1 VAGLLHLAGVASVP
15 GAAPPFDPTP
25 SAGCCIPHGAGPSLK
40 DERSTS
46 LVNVLGVDGT
56 MALTRQQRHRIEKRL
71 LEERARVL
79 SILRRFDDDSATTVT
94 AASGDLSDYPF
105 HVADHGTDSYDQEM
119 DTVQAERASREL
131 EEIND
136 ALRRLYEEPDRF
148 GVCENTGDPI
158 PMERLE
164 IIPWARTCVAVDAV

>member
-1 VAGLLHLAGVASVP
+1 
-15 GAAPPFDPTP
+15 
-25 SAGCCIPHGAGPSLK
+25 
-40 DERSTS
+40 
-46 LVNVLGVDGT
+46 
-56 MALTRQQRHRIEKRL
+56 MALTDEQRHRIGERL

-79 SILRRFDDDSATTVT
+79 GILRRFDQDSETSLT

-131 EEIND
+131 EEINE

-148 GVCENTGDPI
+148 GICVNTGDPI
-158 PMERLE
+158 PLERLE
-164 IIPWARTCVAVDAV
+164 IVPWARTCVEADAI

>member
-1 VAGLLHLAGVASVP
+1 LNDEHR
-15 GAAPPFDPTP
+15 
-25 SAGCCIPHGAGPSLK
+25 IP
-40 DERSTS
+40 
-46 LVNVLGVDGT
+46 LVEVLGLDGT
-56 MALTRQQRHRIEKRL
+56 MALTEEQRHRVEERL
-71 LEERARVL
+71 HEERARVL
-79 SILRRFDDDSATTVT
+79 RVLDRFDEDSATSLT

-119 DTVQAERASREL
+119 DSVQAERASREL

-148 GVCENTGDPI
+148 GICENTGDPI

-164 IIPWARTCVAVDAV
+164 IIPWARTCVEADAI